1 MIDEAVNEVPHLA
14 RMPEGL
20 DVPLIAVLRSF
31 VRSAMSGGSS
41 MSGGRDPGKSF
52 ERVAQAIC
60 SRVVQRSIEDPRPI
74 RDLRDLQ
81 EALSERSSIPLD
93 GTGAVIITK
102 AVLSRVG
109 PLKVLAGRTPW
120 LMAASAVPDVYSALA
135 RGREEL
141 VTVSSF
147 LVNRAGGAGA
157 DIDPERLRRVTVQ
170 LLQRRRIDPGSESD
184 DADLVSS
191 WIRRALKSA
200 LPFVKGGVTPHSKRI
215 AAAAA
220 ALDPS
225 MLRG

>member
-1 MIDEAVNEVPHLA
+1 M
-14 RMPEGL
+14 
-20 DVPLIAVLRSF
+20 
-31 VRSAMSGGSS
+31 
-41 MSGGRDPGKSF
+41 
-52 ERVAQAIC
+52 
-60 SRVVQRSIEDPRPI
+60 QRSIEDPRPI

-93 GTGAVIITK
+93 GTGAVIIAK